1 MLLSITSCFLFYC
14 ILLAKN
20 KLFFSL
26 CNIFTLFAFF
36 KTMKKLFLIFFL
48 LISSCL
54 FAQQSETLL
63 LDWSK
68 EATYTMEDYSFKVPQ
83 FQVENFDIDLD
94 EKKVSC
100 TKIIDLN
107 TTNVSISVTNVV
119 YKTIS
124 IAEMYDLNLQLI
136 PSTINFK
143 SEITKAR
150 NQNKGIIESGK

>member
-1 MLLSITSCFLFYC
+1 
-14 ILLAKN
+14 LLAKN

-36 KTMKKLFLIFFL
+36 KTMKKLLSTFFL
-48 LISSCL
+48 LISYSL

-94 EKKVSC
+94 EKKISC
-100 TKIIDLN
+100 TKIINLN
-107 TTNVSISVTNVV
+107 TTNASISVTNVV

-124 IAEMYDLNLQLI
+124 SAEMYDLNLQL
-136 PSTINFK
+136 
-143 SEITKAR
+143 
-150 NQNKGIIESGK
+150 